1 MASVVHDD
9 LLHAVAVVAAPD
21 EVAVEITRRY
31 GTVLDRVALNAPYAA
46 DPDIWQQIAADLRGQ
61 RTSKT

>member
-1 MASVVHDD
+1 M
-9 LLHAVAVVAAPD
+9 VAAPD
-21 EVAVEITRRY
+21 DVAVEITRRY